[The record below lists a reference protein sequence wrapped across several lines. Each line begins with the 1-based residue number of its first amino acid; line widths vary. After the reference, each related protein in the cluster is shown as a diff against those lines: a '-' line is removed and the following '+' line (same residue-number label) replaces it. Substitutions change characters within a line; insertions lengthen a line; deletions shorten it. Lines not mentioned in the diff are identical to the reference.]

1 MKAVY
6 CLPLHVMS
14 YYYVTISTRET
25 GRLCASQ
32 RVSSQQKMRVR
43 ISLMWDYILGEEG
56 VKSNIITNGTVCLE
70 ISIYQQMSLFV
81 TC

>member
-1 MKAVY
+1 MKTVQY
-6 CLPLHVMS
+6 LPLHVMS
-14 YYYVTISTRET
+14 YYCVVISTCET

-56 VKSNIITNGTVCLE
+56 LKSNAITSRTICLE
-70 ISIYQQMSLFV
+70 ITLYSE
-81 TC
+81 TCLS